1 MKITLNR
8 EDIVNQYP
16 PFNVT
21 NTKEVVD
28 LFAKEQIHLY
38 VHLPFCKKKC
48 AYCYYKSFD
57 TFSNE
62 MVEDYLAALKREI
75 DTYSQMP
82 VVQSKRIKSLYFG
95 GGTPTLLS
103 CQQLEELAKYIFEK
117 FDFIDDFE
125 FCVEANPDEQYLSP
139 EKLHL
144 LKQMNVKRISFG
156 VQNFNNEI
164 LRLNGREVTAETFY
178 RVYDRARK
186 ARFEIINIDIMSGMI
201 GETWENWRN
210 IISRLIQLDPE
221 SVAFYKMKL
230 YYNTKLFKK
239 IKKGEQAG
247 NLMSNSEEMAMIGYA
262 YDRLQDECGYAASN
276 CFSLVRDI
284 AFEHVHAKGILQGE
298 DMLGCGLAAHSCF
311 NKFLYQNTWDMKEY
325 LQVAKRG
332 RIPVKRAHS
341 ISAKEEISSAMVYG
355 IRGLSIDR
363 KHFIDRF
370 GVDMMLP
377 YSSIINELVKE
388 GLLIL
393 DDKALRVPRKY
404 YIFADDI
411 CRRFF
416 LPGYE
421 TMMLAHLS
429 RG

>member
-48 AYCYYKSFD
+48 DYCYYKSFD

-62 MVEDYLAALKREI
+62 IVEDYLAALKREI

-103 CQQLEELAKYIFEK
+103 CRQLEELAKYIFEK

-125 FCVEANPDEQYLSP
+125 FCVEANPDEQYLLP

-156 VQNFNNEI
+156 VQNFNDEI

-178 RVYDRARK
+178 KVYDRARK

-210 IISRLIQLDPE
+210 IISKLTQLGP
-221 SVAFYKMKL
+221 
-230 YYNTKLFKK
+230 
-239 IKKGEQAG
+239 
-247 NLMSNSEEMAMIGYA
+247 
-262 YDRLQDECGYAASN
+262 
-276 CFSLVRDI
+276 
-284 AFEHVHAKGILQGE
+284 
-298 DMLGCGLAAHSCF
+298 
-311 NKFLYQNTWDMKEY
+311 
-325 LQVAKRG
+325 
-332 RIPVKRAHS
+332 
-341 ISAKEEISSAMVYG
+341 
-355 IRGLSIDR
+355 
-363 KHFIDRF
+363 
-370 GVDMMLP
+370 
-377 YSSIINELVKE
+377 
-388 GLLIL
+388 
-393 DDKALRVPRKY
+393 KA
-404 YIFADDI
+404 
-411 CRRFF
+411 
-416 LPGYE
+416 
-421 TMMLAHLS
+421 
-429 RG
+429 